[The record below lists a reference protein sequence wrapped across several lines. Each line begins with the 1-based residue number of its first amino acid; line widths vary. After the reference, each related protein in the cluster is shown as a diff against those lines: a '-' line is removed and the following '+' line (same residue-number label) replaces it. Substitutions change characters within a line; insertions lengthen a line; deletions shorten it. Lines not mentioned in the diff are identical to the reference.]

1 MRRLEQS
8 SLERRA
14 IHNFDTITENERGL
28 PKLPQVAARSRFP
41 GAVMSAEPVLVIDD
55 NPQIRRALR
64 TILIS
69 QGFVVMD
76 ASSGE
81 EALDLIRKERVEI
94 VLLDVILPGMS
105 GFETCKEIRR
115 SSGVPVIMLT
125 VRNSER
131 DKVQAFDAGAD
142 DYIVKPF
149 GAEELTARMRATL
162 RRSGSEDSPSFISP
176 GLQIDFER
184 RTVSARGRT
193 IRLTP
198 KEFAL
203 LRQLVKNQGKTL
215 THRWLL
221 QTVWGP
227 DYGEEMESLRV
238 LVNQLRKKIEPNP
251 AKPRYIL
258 TEPWVGYRFEN
269 PSKVEPGT
277 HPKK

>member
-1 MRRLEQS
+1 
-8 SLERRA
+8 
-14 IHNFDTITENERGL
+14 
-28 PKLPQVAARSRFP
+28 
-41 GAVMSAEPVLVIDD
+41 MSAEAVLIVDD

-64 TILIS
+64 AILIS

-76 ASSGE
+76 ARTGE

-94 VLLDVILPGMS
+94 VLLDVNLPGMS
-105 GFETCKEIRR
+105 GFETCSEIRR
-115 SSGVPVIMLT
+115 ASDVPVIILT

-149 GAEELTARMRATL
+149 GAEELTARVRATL
-162 RRSGSEDSPSFISP
+162 RRAGSEDSGAFVSP
-176 GLQIDFER
+176 DLQIDFER
-184 RTVSARGRT
+184 RTVSAKGHKV
-193 IRLTP
+193 RLTP
-198 KEFAL
+198 KEFGL
-203 LRQLVKNQGKTL
+203 LRQLVTNQGKTL

-238 LVNQLRKKIEPNP
+238 LVNQLRKKIEPDP
-251 AKPRYIL
+251 RKPRYIL

-269 PSKVEPGT
+269 PHDTERAIRT
-277 HPKK
+277 KK